1 MKNVTIE
8 KLSSNSYRIRKQVN
22 GHRVT
27 IMFDHKP
34 TQPEIL
40 KSLSDVVDT
49 TPVKG
54 SFYSCAQ
61 KYIASKSNVIS
72 SSTIRGYESI
82 LKNLPETFTKRK
94 LSQITQADI
103 QTVINEYK
111 VDRSAKTTANA
122 HGFIYAII
130 KFYRPTMIIN
140 TALPQITP
148 NEPYTP
154 TENDIKQILDASKG
168 SRYHIPFQ
176 LGIMGLRLSEVCAL
190 TLDDIDVENN
200 LLTIDKAKVKGHNN
214 EYVIK
219 ATKTAA
225 GTRTIYIPDKL
236 INEIMENGKVFDGNP
251 NTIYKNLQSY
261 QNKLGIPNFRFHDL
275 RHFFASYAH
284 LQGVSDA
291 DIMASGGWK
300 SDYTMKRVY
309 RHEMKQKEAQKRVYD
324 ALILDNEIPDH
335 K

>member
-1 MKNVTIE
+1 MKNIKVE
-8 KLSSNSYRIRKQVN
+8 KLPSGSYRIRKQVN
-22 GHRVT
+22 GKRVPVV
-27 IMFDHKP
+27 FDHKP
-34 TQPEIL
+34 KQAEIL
-40 KSLSDVVDT
+40 RALSDIADT

-54 SFYSCAQ
+54 SFQICAE

-103 QTVINEYK
+103 QTAINEYR

-122 HGFIYAII
+122 HGLIYAVV

-154 TENDIKQILDASKG
+154 SEQDIRKILDASKG

-176 LGIMGLRLSEVCAL
+176 LGVMGLRLSEVCAL

-214 EYVIK
+214 EYIIK

-236 INEIMENGKVFDGNP
+236 INEIVENGAIYDGYP
-251 NTIYKNLQSY
+251 NNIYKALLHY
-261 QNKLGIPNFRFHDL
+261 QDTLNIPRFRFHDL

-309 RHEMKQKEAQKRVYD
+309 RHEMKQKEAQKRIYD
-324 ALILDNEIPDH
+324 ALILDKKIS
-335 K
+335 KRK